1 MNQSREHSKF
11 ENMEKRHERTRIILH
26 PIAIVALSEKPKH
39 TYTSTRAHAKSRK
52 IKNIELVARHRKYST
67 TMFGSLTSDA
77 MSMLQLPQ
85 TIHRLPCVS
94 HRFRIF
100 VLFAS
105 FSFSVRLHFHSL
117 AYKFT
122 VIFPDPL
129 THLRDAHINTDA
141 YIDTFLL
148 FSVSC
153 PHSARRSIKSFG
165 HFNHNF
171 CVFSLLCVHVV
182 TVCFFNFSLGHS
194 NGSFVRA
201 RAK

>member
-11 ENMEKRHERTRIILH
+11 ENMEKRHDRTRIILH
-26 PIAIVALSEKPKH
+26 PIAIVALSEQPKH

-52 IKNIELVARHRKYST
+52 IKNIELVARHRKYPT
-67 TMFGSLTSDA
+67 TMFCSLTSDA
-77 MSMLQLPQ
+77 NVYASTATDHSPFAL
-85 TIHRLPCVS
+85 CVPS
-94 HRFRIF
+94 IPNFR
-100 VLFAS
+100 
-105 FSFSVRLHFHSL
+105 SFSVRLHFHSL

-141 YIDTFLL
+141 YIDTFPLS
-148 FSVSC
+148 SVSC
-153 PHSARRSIKSFG
+153 PHFARRSIKSFG